1 MSGISASR
9 RAVSFGRSGGADRTQ
24 CRGRP
29 VRADRT
35 QCQGTSPV
43 HDGGYSGV
51 ERTQCRGGR
60 HGHDGGYGAD
70 RSQHLGGR
78 VGGVALRAAACSAWA
93 TVASP
98 RRGPQAGLPGGCGD
112 RADRSQF
119 RGASLFRAGRSVR
132 TDRTQYAGG
141 LPGRADRTR
150 CRGARREGPCWPPGP
165 MSRGCADGEL
175 LPKSPKNE
183 RAEFRHLERNGRAR
197 FSTIHP
203 HVVAASAPDVRAVLG
218 QLRVDA
224 KTNEHKA
231 ALELLR
237 ALSVKGKVVSGDAM
251 FTHRAAATRH
261 DVCHPEKSLEILST
275 PI

>member
-1 MSGISASR
+1 MHPPRNRIGSRTGARRRRLRHRGPTRVSAASWKTDVSMSAISASR
-9 RAVSFGRSGGADRTQ
+9 RAGRVGRSGGADRTQ

-43 HDGGYSGV
+43 HDGGYGGV

-78 VGGVALRAAACSAWA
+78 VGGVARRAAACSAWA

-98 RRGPQAGLPGGCGD
+98 RRGPQAGLPGGRSD

-150 CRGARREGPCWPPGP
+150 CRGAVE
-165 MSRGCADGEL
+165 
-175 LPKSPKNE
+175 K
-183 RAEFRHLERNGRAR
+183 GRAGR
-197 FSTIHP
+197 RARCHADVLTANSCQNRRRT
-203 HVVAASAPDVRAVLG
+203 SAPISA
-218 QLRVDA
+218 
-224 KTNEHKA
+224 
-231 ALELLR
+231 
-237 ALSVKGKVVSGDAM
+237 
-251 FTHRAAATRH
+251 
-261 DVCHPEKSLEILST
+261 P
-275 PI
+275 